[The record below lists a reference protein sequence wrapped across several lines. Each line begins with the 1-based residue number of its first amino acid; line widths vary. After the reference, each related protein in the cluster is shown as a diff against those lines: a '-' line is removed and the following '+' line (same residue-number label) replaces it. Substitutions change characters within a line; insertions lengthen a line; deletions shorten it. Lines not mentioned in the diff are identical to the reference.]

1 MSVEYRAQRRRWPV
15 LAVVLAVPVLAWTAA
30 ALWFQFPAVRWLAIG
45 LPIVLM
51 AGVVALSF
59 KGRRAAWLGLA
70 AIVVGVGAWFG
81 ALQPRQ
87 DRDWAPDVA
96 RGVTSRVEGT
106 KVHLTDVRDFGWIT
120 RDEADERWIG
130 TTVDLQQLQTVD
142 LVLTTWGS
150 PHIAH
155 TMLSFG
161 FADGQYVVLSA
172 EIRREADEAFS
183 ELGGFFKQFE
193 LVLIAAT
200 ERDIVRLRTHARA
213 DQVSLYRLE
222 MTPEQRRQLFLSYL
236 ELGNNLDRKPRWYQT
251 VTTNCTT
258 VIWRLARLVAPGIPL
273 DWRVLLSGHVPD
285 YLYDI
290 GVIANDRALDDIKQ
304 SARITAKAQALP
316 SDIDYSRG
324 IRQGL

>member
-1 MSVEYRAQRRRWPV
+1 LSSSLLLLFSVICAFLLGSFGYVHGQWAGAAVAGAISLIVTFWVTLSGRSCKVRAWMR
-15 LAVVLAVPVLAWTAA
+15 
-30 ALWFQFPAVRWLAIG
+30 ALCVWGLFLAIFFI
-45 LPIVLM
+45 LP
-51 AGVVALSF
+51 
-59 KGRRAAWLGLA
+59 
-70 AIVVGVGAWFG
+70 
-81 ALQPRQ
+81 PRS

-96 RGVTSRVEGT
+96 RGVTSRVEGSQ
-106 KVHLTDVRDFGWIT
+106 VQLTNVRNFRWIT
-120 RDEADERWIG
+120 RDVADERWTG
-130 TTVDLQQLQTVD
+130 ATVDLDQLQTVD
-142 LVLTTWGS
+142 LVMTTWGS

-193 LVLIAAT
+193 LVLVAAT
-200 ERDIVRLRTHARA
+200 EDDIVRLRTHARA

-236 ELGNNLDRKPRWYQT
+236 ELGNDLDRKPRWYQT
-251 VTTNCTT
+251 ITTNCTT

-290 GVIANDRALDDIKQ
+290 GVISNDRPLEEVKRTAP
-304 SARITAKAQALP
+304 ITAKAQALP
-316 SDIDYSRG
+316 NDADFSQG
-324 IRQGL
+324 IRAGDSG

>member
-1 MSVEYRAQRRRWPV
+1 MSFKHRADRRRWPWV
-15 LAVVLAVPVLAWTAA
+15 AVVLAALALAWAGA
-30 ALWFQFPAVRWLAIG
+30 ALWFQFPAVRVLAIG
-45 LPIVLM
+45 LPVLLM

-59 KGRRAAWLGLA
+59 KSRRATWLGLA
-70 AIVVGVGAWFG
+70 AIVVAVGAWFG
-81 ALQPRQ
+81 SLQPRQ

-96 RGVTSRVEGT
+96 RGVTSRVEGSQVT
-106 KVHLTDVRDFGWIT
+106 LTNVRDFRWIT
-120 RDEADERWIG
+120 RDKADERWIG
-130 TTVDLQQLQTVD
+130 ATVNLDQLETVD
-142 LVLTTWGS
+142 LVMTTWGS

-200 ERDIVRLRTHARA
+200 EDDIVRLRTHARA

-236 ELGNNLDRKPRWYQT
+236 ELGNDLDRQPRWYQT
-251 VTTNCTT
+251 ITTNCTT

-290 GVIANDRALDDIKQ
+290 GVISNDRPLEEIKRT
-304 SARITAKAQALP
+304 APITAKAQALP
-316 SDIDYSRG
+316 DGADFSQG
-324 IRQGL
+324 IRAGL